1 MSPALRKIVY
11 AVSFELIGIL
21 VAGLGLKFMSG
32 AETDSSLVFAALS
45 ATLAMVWS
53 FLFNSGFEA
62 WEARQPSRERTF
74 ARRALHAVLFEGGL
88 TLILLPLTAWWFQ
101 VGLLTA
107 LWLEAGLIVLFL
119 AYTWVFTWAF
129 DRLFGLPQALR

>member
-53 FLFNSGFEA
+53 YLFNSVFEA
-62 WEARQPSRERTF
+62 WEARQPSREADLRPPRP
-74 ARRALHAVLFEGGL
+74 ACRAVRGGL

-119 AYTWVFTWAF
+119 VYTWVFTWSF